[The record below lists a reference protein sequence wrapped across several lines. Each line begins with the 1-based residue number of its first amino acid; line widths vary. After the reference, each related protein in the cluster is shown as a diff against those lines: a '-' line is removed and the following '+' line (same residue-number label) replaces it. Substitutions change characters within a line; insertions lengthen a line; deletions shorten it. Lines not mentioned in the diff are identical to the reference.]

1 MRDFDA
7 IKKKEMSSIE
17 NQIRHIYNVGYE
29 DCLKDQQ
36 KVKDESYKQGLKD
49 AWECCKRFWQSD
61 ENTCRDIFNI
71 ICWEDFFDLS
81 PSEAIEK
88 FKEYDGK
95 KNCIERCFKNC
106 KHSEKG
112 MVGSTERCESC
123 YYDGVS
129 KANTLFEPMETDN
142 SKIKVGDIVETRGF
156 SKPVIVINTPFD
168 FEDSDEIKVMN
179 YLGDTA
185 WVKIGNC
192 SMTGRYIDKLAET
205 FEQLKNE

>member
-17 NQIRHIYNVGYE
+17 NRIRHIYNVGYE

-36 KVKDESYKQGLKD
+36 KAKDEAYKQGLHD
-49 AWECCKRFWQSD
+49 AWECVKRFLNTD
-61 ENTCRDIFNI
+61 GNTCDKIFGFFTWN
-71 ICWEDFFDLS
+71 DFTQLS

-88 FKEYDGK
+88 FKEYD
-95 KNCIERCFKNC
+95 E
-106 KHSEKG
+106 KHFD
-112 MVGSTERCESC
+112 VPESMR
-123 YYDGVS
+123 G
-129 KANTLFEPMETDN
+129 E
-142 SKIKVGDIVETRGF
+142 IKVGDIVETGGF

-185 WVKIGNC
+185 WVKIKNC
-192 SMTGRYIDKLAET
+192 SMTGRHIDKLAET